1 MKDNF
6 IIFVT
11 RRKLKL
17 KDTSFSAFQNVK
29 RYQKHFWA
37 MKAAFLCSEK
47 REEAVRRMCILEEV
61 IETSPINLTILIN
74 LLLAEKR
81 DFL

>member
-6 IIFVT
+6 IIVVT
-11 RRKLKL
+11 RKRLKF

-29 RYQKHFWA
+29 RYQKHSWA
-37 MKAAFLCSEK
+37 MRAAFPWAEK
-47 REEAVRRMCILEEV
+47 REEAVRRMSILEK
-61 IETSPINLTILIN
+61 IMETSPISRQYSLT
-74 LLLAEKR
+74 